1 MNTDYT
7 FRRLSSDEVLDIYEN
22 SCPLHFPAPEIKPVF
37 MIKSMVERG
46 GYIGIG
52 VYDGDRLAGY
62 ALCVQAPE
70 KNTILLDYLAVFE
83 EYRNKGVGALML
95 KEMQRIYTDMHG
107 VIIETERPDKAED
120 EEDRTLRIRRNG
132 FYKRSGCRQTE
143 LLTQVAGVD
152 FGIFTCRRADRC
164 RTKKWRWIYRISM
177 ILCWEKSTE
186 GCLPL
191 LDESPHFHYNKCSMQ
206 PYGVVALYRRK
217 VCK

>member
-1 MNTDYT
+1 VLWHQKTEQEKNMNTDYT

-37 MIKSMVERG
+37 MIQCMVERG

-95 KEMQRIYTDMHG
+95 QEMQRIYTDMHG
-107 VIIETERPDKAED
+107 IIIETERPDKAAD
-120 EEDRTLRIRRNG
+120 EEDRAMRIRRNG

-152 FGIFTCRRADRC
+152 FGIFYLATGRQMPDEEVAADLQN
-164 RTKKWRWIYRISM
+164 IYDFM
-177 ILCWEKSTE
+177 LGEK
-186 GCLPL
+186 
-191 LDESPHFHYNKCSMQ
+191 
-206 PYGVVALYRRK
+206 YGRMFAFT
-217 VCK
+217 

>member
-1 MNTDYT
+1 MNMDYT

-107 VIIETERPDKAED
+107 IIIETERPDKAADED
-120 EEDRTLRIRRNG
+120 DRALRIRRNG

-152 FGIFTCRRADRC
+152 FGIFYLPTGRQMPDEEVAADLQ
-164 RTKKWRWIYRISM
+164 TIYDFM
-177 ILCWEKSTE
+177 LGEK
-186 GCLPL
+186 
-191 LDESPHFHYNKCSMQ
+191 
-206 PYGVVALYRRK
+206 YGRMFAFT
-217 VCK
+217 

>member
-95 KEMQRIYTDMHG
+95 QEMQRIYTDMHG
-107 VIIETERPDKAED
+107 IIIETERPDKAAD
-120 EEDRTLRIRRNG
+120 EEDRTMRIRRNG

-152 FGIFTCRRADRC
+152 FGIFYLPTGRQMPDEEVAADLQN
-164 RTKKWRWIYRISM
+164 IYDFM
-177 ILCWEKSTE
+177 LGEK
-186 GCLPL
+186 
-191 LDESPHFHYNKCSMQ
+191 
-206 PYGVVALYRRK
+206 YGRMFAFT
-217 VCK
+217 